1 MVAPGTVGIVRFRG
15 PLVNSYPSA
24 VALVLLALCPFLVLT
39 TAGLPLEP
47 LIGKDAGV
55 SQTWL
60 QLTAGISNAFY
71 SFGCVIAAQ
80 FAQKLHGR
88 RLLVGYAAFFVLGSV
103 LAAWAPVP
111 GLFVAGRVIQG
122 FTTGLMLIAAV
133 PPLVLRWPPSK
144 LPRTAIVMNMGIFGA
159 TALGPVIGGS
169 FAGAGAWRPLYWIVA
184 GLGALALLFIV
195 LTFEDQE
202 PMDPSAPWDPV
213 GISLAGIGTGA
224 LFYAVSY
231 ASAAPFMS
239 VAVFVP
245 FVLGAAGL
253 VGGILWEYFS
263 RRPLMPLRGLAH
275 TYPVVGILTA
285 MIAGA
290 SSVALIQLS
299 QTALQ
304 AKGASAVHAGMLF
317 WPEFGAAVLAA
328 VVFGALFR
336 TRYTPVLAFVGLLT
350 LGGGGALVVNAA
362 TGSDALVAVGSALI
376 GLGTGLSVA
385 PALFISGFSLPSRNL
400 PRIFALIELLRG
412 VAAFLAGPLLLHLA
426 ETVSGD
432 PVTGLETATWIAF
445 ALPLGGAILVLG
457 IFLLGHGRLQTPQ
470 IERWVD
476 GDEPAIQSQPV
487 LAAARGVPRPESVR
501 ETGPA
506 PPAPVGSRT

>member
-1 MVAPGTVGIVRFRG
+1 
-15 PLVNSYPSA
+15 
-24 VALVLLALCPFLVLT
+24 
-39 TAGLPLEP
+39 
-47 LIGKDAGV
+47 
-55 SQTWL
+55 
-60 QLTAGISNAFY
+60 
-71 SFGCVIAAQ
+71 
-80 FAQKLHGR
+80 
-88 RLLVGYAAFFVLGSV
+88 
-103 LAAWAPVP
+103 
-111 GLFVAGRVIQG
+111 
-122 FTTGLMLIAAV
+122 MLIAAV
-133 PPLVLRWPPSK
+133 PPLVLRWPPAK
-144 LPRTAIVMNMGIFGA
+144 LPRTAVVMNMGIFGA

-169 FAGAGAWRPLYWIVA
+169 SAGTGTWRPLFWIVA
-184 GLGALALLFIV
+184 GLGALALLFVI

-202 PMDPSAPWDPV
+202 PMDPGAPWDPV
-213 GISLAGIGTGA
+213 GISLAGIGTGM

-231 ASAAPFMS
+231 TSTAPFMS
-239 VAVFVP
+239 VEVFLP
-245 FVLGAAGL
+245 FMLGAGAL
-253 VGGILWEYFS
+253 IAAILWEYFS
-263 RRPLMPLRGLAH
+263 KRPLMPLRGLAH

-328 VVFGALFR
+328 VVFGAMFR

-350 LGGGGALVVNAA
+350 LGGGGALVIEAS
-362 TGSDALVAVGSALI
+362 TGSDALVVVGSALI

-400 PRIFALIELLRG
+400 PRVFALIELLRG

-426 ETVSGD
+426 ETVGGD
-432 PVTGLETATWIAF
+432 PITGLHTATWIAF
-445 ALPLGGAILVLG
+445 GLPLGGAIVVLTV
-457 IFLLGHGRLQTPQ
+457 FLLGHGRLQEPQ
-470 IERWVD
+470 IERWVE
-476 GDEPAIQSQPV
+476 GDEPAIDSQPI

-506 PPAPVGSRT
+506 PAPTVRT

>member
-1 MVAPGTVGIVRFRG
+1 MVARGTVSLVRFRG

-47 LIGKDAGV
+47 LIGRDAGV

-88 RLLVGYAAFFVLGSV
+88 RLLVGHAALFVVGSV

-169 FAGAGAWRPLYWIVA
+169 FAGAEAWRPLYWIVA

-213 GISLAGIGTGA
+213 GISLAGIGSGA
-224 LFYAVSY
+224 LFFAVSFTG
-231 ASAAPFMS
+231 AHPFLS
-239 VAVFVP
+239 LPVLLP
-245 FVLGAAGL
+245 FLAGAAAL
-253 VGGILWEYFS
+253 VAAIAWEYFS
-263 RRPLMPLRGLAH
+263 PRPLMPLRGLAH
-275 TYPVVGILTA
+275 TYPVAWILTA

-290 SSVALIQLS
+290 SSVALIQLA
-299 QTALQ
+299 QTVLERE
-304 AKGASAVHAGMLF
+304 GRSPLEAGMLF
-317 WPEFGAAVLAA
+317 WPEFG
-328 VVFGALFR
+328 
-336 TRYTPVLAFVGLLT
+336 
-350 LGGGGALVVNAA
+350 
-362 TGSDALVAVGSALI
+362 
-376 GLGTGLSVA
+376 
-385 PALFISGFSLPSRNL
+385 
-400 PRIFALIELLRG
+400 
-412 VAAFLAGPLLLHLA
+412 
-426 ETVSGD
+426 
-432 PVTGLETATWIAF
+432 
-445 ALPLGGAILVLG
+445 
-457 IFLLGHGRLQTPQ
+457 
-470 IERWVD
+470 
-476 GDEPAIQSQPV
+476 
-487 LAAARGVPRPESVR
+487 
-501 ETGPA
+501 
-506 PPAPVGSRT
+506 